1 MYFKITILLGVPPP
15 KTFRRALLA
24 KVSFALSNIPKLFKT
39 ILNYYLCQGG
49 FFFYIKIKLIMG
61 ASDEREKRRF
71 QSLIL
76 RASAGGLFHVNR
88 KKKENRKTSATRVLN
103 DKKIERRKCNL
114 KFPTI
119 LNNKRATQS
128 LADKFFE
135 IVDHFK

>member
-88 KKKENRKTSATRVLN
+88 KKKRKQENLCDQGIK
-103 DKKIERRKCNL
+103 
-114 KFPTI
+114 
-119 LNNKRATQS
+119 
-128 LADKFFE
+128 
-135 IVDHFK
+135 